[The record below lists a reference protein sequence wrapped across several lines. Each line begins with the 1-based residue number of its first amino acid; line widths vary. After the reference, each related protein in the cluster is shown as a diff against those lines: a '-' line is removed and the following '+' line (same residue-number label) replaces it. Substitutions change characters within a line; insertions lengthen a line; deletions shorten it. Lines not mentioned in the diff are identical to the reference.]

1 MALEVRRAADRFTTR
16 TGWRTTAHSFSF
28 DEHYDPGNVGH
39 GLLVAHND
47 DLVDAGAG
55 YATHPHR
62 DVEIVTW
69 VLEGSLVHEDTA
81 GNSGVVHP
89 GLVQRLSAGTGV
101 LHSERNDAPGADR
114 PVRFVQMWVRP
125 AEPGGSPSYT
135 QHDVTPALATGAL
148 VPVASG
154 ISGRDAAIGLGAPAT
169 LHVARLAAGGSARLP
184 DAPYT
189 HLFVATGVLDLEGA
203 GVLLAGD
210 AARLTDDGGR
220 LLTAGHNGAEVLVW
234 EMRPS

>member
-16 TGWRTTAHSFSF
+16 TGWRTTTHSFSF
-28 DEHYDPGNVGH
+28 DEHYDPGNIGH

-47 DLVDAGAG
+47 DLVEAGAG
-55 YATHPHR
+55 YDTHPHR

-81 GNSGVVHP
+81 GHRGVVHP

-101 LHSERNDAPGADR
+101 QHSERNDAPGADR

-125 AEPGGSPSYT
+125 DEPGRPPSYA
-135 QHDVTPALATGAL
+135 QHDVTGALATAAL

-154 ISGRDAAIGLGAPAT
+154 IPGRDAAIGIGAAAT
-169 LHVARLAAGGSARLP
+169 LYVARLATGGQAQLP
-184 DAPYT
+184 GAPYT
-189 HLFVATGVLDLEGA
+189 HLFVATGTVDVEGA

-220 LLTAGHNGAEVLVW
+220 RLTAGHDGTEVLVW
-234 EMRPS
+234 EMQRS